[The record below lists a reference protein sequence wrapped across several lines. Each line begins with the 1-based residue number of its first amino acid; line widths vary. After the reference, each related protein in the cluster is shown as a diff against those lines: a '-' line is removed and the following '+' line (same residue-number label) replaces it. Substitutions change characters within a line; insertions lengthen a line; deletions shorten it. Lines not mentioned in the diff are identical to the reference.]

1 MAPRVSDLIAYPGLR
16 LTVHATAHRLD
27 APIRWVATSEH
38 LDPTPFLDGG
48 ELLLTTGMLI
58 PADEA
63 QAQAY
68 ADRLARAGVVALG
81 LGVGL
86 VHDVMP
92 SSLIRAAERAGL
104 LLLEVP
110 QAIPFIA
117 VTKAMSDL
125 VAKEQYAE
133 TVRISQMQ
141 RELVR
146 AAARDGPAGVVRST
160 ARLSGGWVLL
170 LDRDLVVQQAHPQ
183 RASERA
189 AELREELARLGR
201 GGPAASSIVERDESI
216 SINTL
221 ATVNRTHAYLAV
233 GLPRRPDGVDRALLS
248 MSTSILSVAL
258 ARPAG
263 SSQRADEYRR
273 TAALIRVVRALAT
286 VDQDLLTDLGGPL
299 FGHPEIVV
307 AVVTGGRRD
316 LDGLCLAL
324 KDQLFDDCLV
334 TRVDQ
339 QVTAIVAGGVASAAK
354 EQIARFQSLRAG
366 VSLPATPSA
375 LAQALD
381 DAERSCTRAVT
392 LDIPVV
398 TPSGGTAS
406 VFSIADPGQAVAFA
420 ERLLA
425 PLTDYEQR
433 TGNDLVES
441 LDAWLRHHGR
451 FEPAAAELGLHR
463 HTLADRVK
471 RAEKLIGNLLDDVD
485 ARMGLWFALRT
496 RGTYRPA
503 SSGRGPG
510 HGELVR
516 PSAWPPEAQSTR

>member
-16 LTVHATAHRLD
+16 LTTHAAAHRLD

-63 QAQAY
+63 ESQAY
-68 ADRLARAGVVALG
+68 ADRLSRAGVVALG
-81 LGVGL
+81 FGVGL
-86 VHDVMP
+86 VHDTIP
-92 SSLIRAAERAGL
+92 SSLVRAVERAGL

-110 QAIPFIA
+110 RDTPFIA

-133 TVRISQMQ
+133 TVRIAQVQ
-141 RELVR
+141 RELAR

-170 LDRDLVVQQAHPQ
+170 LDRHLVVQQAHPQ
-183 RASERA
+183 GASERA
-189 AELREELARLGR
+189 AGLREEVARLGCD
-201 GGPAASSIVERDESI
+201 GPAATSIVEGDESI

-221 ATVNRTHAYLAV
+221 ATVNRTHAYLVV

-258 ARPAG
+258 AQAAG
-263 SSQRADEYRR
+263 SSRRADEYQR
-273 TAALIRVVRALAT
+273 TAALIRVVRSLAT

-307 AVVTGGRRD
+307 VVASGGRRD
-316 LDGLCLAL
+316 LDGLCLSL
-324 KDQLFDDCLV
+324 KDQVFDDCLV
-334 TRVDQ
+334 TRMDRR
-339 QVTAIVAGGVASAAK
+339 VTAIVAGGLASAAE
-354 EQIARFQSLRAG
+354 EQITRFGSLRAG

-381 DAERSCTRAVT
+381 AAERSCTQAVI

-398 TPSGGTAS
+398 TPADNAAS
-406 VFSIADPGQAVAFA
+406 VFSIVDPRQAIAFA

-425 PLTDYEQR
+425 PLTDYEAR

-441 LDAWLRHHGR
+441 VAAWLRHHGR

-471 RAEKLIGNLLDDVD
+471 RAEKLIGYPLDDVD
-485 ARMGLWFALRT
+485 ARMDLWFALRT
-496 RGTYRPA
+496 RGMDLA
-503 SSGRGPG
+503 LG
-510 HGELVR
+510 HGDDQDAVH
-516 PSAWPPEAQSTR
+516 